1 MKAGL
6 VMQQRKTTILKILL
20 LKILLPRSI
29 FYFTV
34 IAFYALV
41 SF

>member
-6 VMQQRKTTILKILL
+6 VMQQRKTTILKLL
-20 LKILLPRSI
+20 LTRNI

-34 IAFYALV
+34 IVFYALV